1 MYQFLVEMVK
11 VDGATTVRHLL
22 SQGDESNVAEDR
34 DIVGW
39 PPVFHGSQTWACKVP
54 SRKPNPWPQCLGQ
67 LRVQLLFQ
75 KILLLKAGKSE
86 NRGFIWNRC
95 C

>member
-34 DIVGW
+34 DIVGLAPCLPWQPNLGMQGAFPQTQPLASVSW
-39 PPVFHGSQTWACKVP
+39 PTARTASFPKDTSAEGWE
-54 SRKPNPWPQCLGQ
+54 
-67 LRVQLLFQ
+67 
-75 KILLLKAGKSE
+75 I
-86 NRGFIWNRC
+86 
-95 C
+95 